1 MKREFDAGWDE
12 MAEEVMSEV
21 KEWRIAHPRAT
32 LSEIEKALDE
42 RMAKLRIRLVTD
54 LAMASAAGE
63 ITEAAGKEQQVCPA
77 CGQGVLEARGKQERW
92 LTSRDNQTIRLER
105 SYGVCPHCGAGFF
118 PSG

>member
-1 MKREFDAGWDE
+1 MKREFDAKWDE

-42 RMAKLRIRLVTD
+42 RLAKMRMRLVTD
-54 LAMASAAGE
+54 MAMASAAAE
-63 ITEAAGKEQQVCPA
+63 IREAEGKEQWVCSA
-77 CGQGVLEARGKQERW
+77 CGQGVLETRGKQERL

-105 SYGVCPHCGAGFF
+105 RYGVCPHCGAGFF